1 MSYLIAN
8 VIAIQNCDT
17 LHHVTFD
24 CEGHTLS
31 MMGLELPKGIQI
43 GKKVKLVIK
52 ATHVT
57 LAKEFTGLLS
67 YTNQLPMTIDSINN
81 GTLLSSITLKFSDT
95 YPQTYIESIILR
107 TASETMS
114 LKVGDKISALI
125 KASEIAI
132 CEVMDD

>member
-1 MSYLIAN
+1 MSYLIAK

-24 CEGHTLS
+24 CEGHTLT
-31 MMGLELPKGIQI
+31 MMGLELPKGIHI

-67 YTNQLPMTIDSINN
+67 YTNQLPVTIDAINN

-95 YPQTYIESIILR
+95 HPQTYMESIILR
-107 TASETMS
+107 TACDTMS
-114 LKVGDKISALI
+114 LKVGDKISAFI

-132 CEVMDD
+132 CEVLDD

>member
-1 MSYLIAN
+1 MSYLIAK
-8 VIAIQNCDT
+8 VMSIQNCDS

-24 CEGHTLS
+24 CEGHILG
-31 MMGLELPKGIQI
+31 MMGLELPKGIDV

-67 YTNQLPMTIDSINN
+67 YTNKLPVMIDSINN
-81 GTLLSSITLKFSDT
+81 GTLLSSITLKFSGAF
-95 YPQTYIESIILR
+95 PQTYIESIIPR

>member
-1 MSYLIAN
+1 MSYLIAT
-8 VIAIQNCDT
+8 VSSIQNCDT

-24 CEGHTLS
+24 CEGHVIS
-31 MMGLELPKGIQI
+31 MISLELPKGIEL

-67 YTNQLPMTIDSINN
+67 YTNQLPMVIHTINN
-81 GTLLSSITLKFSDT
+81 GTLLSSIALKFNDT
-95 YPQTYIESIILR
+95 FIESIVMR
-107 TASETMS
+107 DASELMS
-114 LKVGDKISALI
+114 LKVGDKLTAFI

-132 CEVMDD
+132 CEVLND